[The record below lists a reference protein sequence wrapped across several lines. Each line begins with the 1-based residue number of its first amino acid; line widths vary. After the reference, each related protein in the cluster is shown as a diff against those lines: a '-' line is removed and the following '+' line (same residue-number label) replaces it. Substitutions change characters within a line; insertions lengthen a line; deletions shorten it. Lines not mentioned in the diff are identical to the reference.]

1 MTYTIDAILPDGT
14 YAEDHG
20 LSAEDIDRARINAPK
35 LGIKIL
41 AVIEETPLNPAMLGI
56 LLGAL

>member
-1 MTYTIDAILPDGT
+1 LPDGT

-20 LSAEDIDRARINAPK
+20 LSAEEIDRARINAPK